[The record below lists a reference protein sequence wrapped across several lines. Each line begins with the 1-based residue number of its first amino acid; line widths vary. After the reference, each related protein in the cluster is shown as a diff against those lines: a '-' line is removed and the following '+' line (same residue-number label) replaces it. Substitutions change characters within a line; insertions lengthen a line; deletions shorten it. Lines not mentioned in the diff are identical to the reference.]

1 MLTRRTFCQ
10 AGAATL
16 VATSAPGLA
25 GKPARRPNFVV
36 ILADDLGYGDLGC
49 FGSPNILTPRLD
61 RLAEEGLKLTCVYAE
76 PFCGPARA
84 SLMTGSYP
92 IRVAEPGN
100 VKHRHTVLHVAE
112 TTIADVLAAH
122 GYRNAMIGKW
132 GIGVQSNAK
141 WRRDLQPLR
150 QGFHHYFGTPGS
162 NDTPADVVLLGGDG
176 KVIEAPAKL
185 DTLTER
191 YADEAIRFIRENRD
205 QPFFVYLCPNMP
217 HVALA
222 PSARFKGTSARGPFG
237 DVVEEIDHHV
247 GRIVDEIRGLGLEND
262 TWVIFA
268 SDNGPWIVKEGD
280 GGSPGPFRGG
290 KSSIWEGGVRVPGI
304 VWAPGR
310 VAAGRTSHE
319 MTALQDLLPTLA
331 SLAGAPLPPKVTL
344 DGHDLSDLFLG
355 RTAAS
360 PRKTF
365 AYYLSA
371 HLQAV
376 RQGKWKLH
384 LPRPAD
390 PEWLAPFTPS
400 EHLAPED
407 AIAVTRPMLFD
418 IESDYAER
426 WNVADDHPQI
436 VTELYG
442 LVERFRADLG
452 DYNRMGSGV
461 RLFEPYDVRPARP
474 VLVP

>member
-16 VATSAPGLA
+16 VAASAPGLA

-100 VKHRHTVLHVAE
+100 AKHRHTVLHVAE
-112 TTIADVLAAH
+112 TTIADVLAAQ

-132 GIGVQSNAK
+132 GIGVQSNTN
-141 WRRDLQPLR
+141 WRRDLQPLH
-150 QGFHHYFGTPGS
+150 QGFHHYFGTPAS
-162 NDTPADVVLLGGDG
+162 NDTPADVVLVEGDG

-191 YADEAIRFIRENRD
+191 YADEAIRFIRENRE

-222 PSARFKGTSARGPFG
+222 ASDRFRGTSARGLFG

-247 GRIVDEIRGLGLEND
+247 GRIVDEVRSLGLEDD
-262 TWVIFA
+262 TYVIFT
-268 SDNGPWIVKEGD
+268 SDNGPWVVKEGE

-290 KSSIWEGGVRVPGI
+290 KQSIWEGGVRVPGI

-310 VAAGRTSHE
+310 VAAGRTSDA
-319 MTALQDLLPTLA
+319 MTALQDWLPTLA
-331 SLAGAPLPPKVTL
+331 SLAEAPLPQGVAL
-344 DGHDLSDLFLG
+344 DGKDLSGLLLG
-355 RTAAS
+355 TAETS
-360 PRKTF
+360 PRSTF
-365 AYYLSA
+365 AYYLWT

-376 RQGKWKLH
+376 RKDRWKLH
-384 LPRPAD
+384 LPRPQD
-390 PEWLAPFTPS
+390 PEWLVPLTPS
-400 EHLAPED
+400 RSLTPAD
-407 AIAVTRPMLFD
+407 AAAVATPMLFD
-418 IESDYAER
+418 LQSDYGER
-426 WNVADDHPQI
+426 WNVAAEHPEI
-436 VTELYG
+436 VAELFA
-442 LVERFRADLG
+442 LAEAFRGELG
-452 DYNRMGSGV
+452 DYNRIGAGV
-461 RLFEPYDVRPARP
+461 RFFDTASARP
-474 VLVP
+474 TAPVRVP

>member
-1 MLTRRTFCQ
+1 MRRFSSTATRSSQR
-10 AGAATL
+10 ASPRDL
-16 VATSAPGLA
+16 VAL
-25 GKPARRPNFVV
+25 GKS
-36 ILADDLGYGDLGC
+36 LGAV
-49 FGSPNILTPRLD
+49 PRVRD
-61 RLAEEGLKLTCVYAE
+61 A
-76 PFCGPARA
+76 
-84 SLMTGSYP
+84 
-92 IRVAEPGN
+92 VA
-100 VKHRHTVLHVAE
+100 
-112 TTIADVLAAH
+112 AAQ
-122 GYRNAMIGKW
+122 A
-132 GIGVQSNAK
+132 A
-141 WRRDLQPLR
+141 
-150 QGFHHYFGTPGS
+150 
-162 NDTPADVVLLGGDG
+162 LLGDAAGRADP
-176 KVIEAPAKL
+176 VENVRDEIARTIRDDAPVP
-185 DTLTER
+185 TNEGGM
-191 YADEAIRFIRENRD
+191 IREGRD
-205 QPFFVYLCPNMP
+205 AEL
-217 HVALA
+217 
-222 PSARFKGTSARGPFG
+222 
-237 DVVEEIDHHV
+237 
-247 GRIVDEIRGLGLEND
+247 DEIRGLGLEND

-360 PRKTF
+360 PRNTF

-426 WNVADDHPQI
+426 WNLADDHPQI

-474 VLVP
+474 VLVT